1 MSPLWDYVWPLLVAG
16 LVIGAVAATIGFRRG
31 RWKLAIAVGFVV
43 TIGAAALWHGP
54 LGAADRFAGRVDRM
68 ARESLDYYE
77 MTAVTAQ
84 LHRGPLTRR
93 LILTGPADDFQRGE
107 LVRLFSQVPGVS
119 GATWRHEPGGLPLIA
134 EGALAAI
141 LGFLVGAGLAY
152 LMELRRRYNAQWNW

>member
-1 MSPLWDYVWPLLVAG
+1 MSPLWDYGWPVLAG
-16 LVIGAVAATIGFRRG
+16 GMVIGAVAATIGFRRG
-31 RWKLAIAVGFVV
+31 WWKLAIAVGFLA
-43 TIGAAALWHGP
+43 TIGAAGLWHGP
-54 LGAADRFAGRVDRM
+54 LGGADRFVGRVDRM
-68 ARESLDYYE
+68 ARESLGYYE
-77 MTAVTAQ
+77 MTAVTAH

-119 GATWRHEPGGLPLIA
+119 GATWRAEPGGLPLIA
-134 EGALAAI
+134 EGVLAAI